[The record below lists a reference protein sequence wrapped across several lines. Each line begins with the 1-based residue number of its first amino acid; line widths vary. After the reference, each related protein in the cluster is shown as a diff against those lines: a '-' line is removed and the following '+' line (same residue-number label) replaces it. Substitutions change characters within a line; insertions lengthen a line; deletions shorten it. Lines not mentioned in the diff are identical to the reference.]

1 MTLSKNYPFHATAIP
16 GPRAKAIIARD
27 ERVMSQNY
35 SKDYPLVA
43 ARGEGAMVEDVD
55 GNRFLDIGTGIAVAA
70 TGHSHPKV
78 VAAIKAQAEKF
89 IHMCYTD
96 FYYDNLITLG
106 ERLAARGPGPGPWRT
121 FFANSGAEVVEGAIK
136 LARVVTGRQ
145 KLIAFY
151 GAFHGR
157 TYGAMS
163 LTASKLVQKRG
174 YAPFLPEV
182 YHSHYASCYRCPVS
196 KHPESCNVEC
206 LNLLTETI
214 FAHTVN
220 PDEVAAVV
228 VEPVQ
233 GEGGYVVPHP
243 GFLKRLREITRRHGI
258 LIIADEVQSGMGRTG
273 KLFASEHFDLQPD
286 MVTLAKGIAS
296 GMPLGALLAR
306 AEVMKWND
314 GGHGSTFGGNPVS
327 AAAAL
332 ATLDLLEGGLID
344 NAARVG
350 HHLIEQ
356 ARTRLGRH
364 ACVGEVRGLGLM
376 IGIDVVKDRATREPD
391 PALRLKIIQESFK
404 RGLILIGCGKSTIRL
419 APPLTIDNE
428 DADIAVRILDEAM
441 AAVAEPAL
449 AASR

>member
-1 MTLSKNYPFHATAIP
+1 MSVAKNYPFKATTIP
-16 GPRAKAIIARD
+16 GPKAKAIIARD

-55 GNRFLDIGTGIAVAA
+55 GNRFLDFGTGIAVTA

-78 VAAIKAQAEKF
+78 VEAIKAQAEKF

-96 FYYDNLITLG
+96 FYYDNLVALG
-106 ERLAARGPGPGPWRT
+106 ERLAKRGPAPGPWRV
-121 FFANSGAEVVEGAIK
+121 FFANTGAEVVEGAIK

-145 KLIAFY
+145 KIVAFY
-151 GAFHGR
+151 GGFHGR

-174 YAPFLPEV
+174 YAPFLPEI
-182 YHSHYASCYRCPVS
+182 YHSHYANCYRCPVG
-196 KHPESCNVEC
+196 KDKATCHVEC
-206 LNLLTETI
+206 LDLLTETM
-214 FAHTVN
+214 FAHTLN
-220 PDEVAAVV
+220 PDEVAAVI

-233 GEGGYVVPHP
+233 GEGGYVVPHE
-243 GFLKRLREITRRHGI
+243 GFLKRLRELTRKHGI
-258 LIIADEVQSGMGRTG
+258 LLIADEVQCGMGRTG

-286 MVTLAKGIAS
+286 IVTLAKGIAS
-296 GMPLGALLAR
+296 GMPLGALMAR

-327 AAAAL
+327 AAAGL
-332 ATLDLLEGGLID
+332 ATLDLLEGGLIE

-350 HHLIEQ
+350 KYLMEQ
-356 ARTRLGRH
+356 ARTRLEAHR
-364 ACVGEVRGLGLM
+364 CVGDVRGLGLM
-376 IGIDVVKDRATREPD
+376 IGLDIVKDKATREPD
-391 PALRLKIIQESFK
+391 GDLRLRIIQECFV

-419 APPLTIDNE
+419 APALNIDNE
-428 DADIAVRILDEAM
+428 DADIAVGILDASM
-441 AAVAEPAL
+441 TAL
-449 AASR
+449 GA

>member
-1 MTLSKNYPFHATAIP
+1 MAKNYPHLAMPLP
-16 GPRAKAIIARD
+16 GPKAKAMIERD
-27 ERVMSQNY
+27 ARVMSQNY

-43 ARGEGAMVEDVD
+43 ARGEGVVIVDVD
-55 GNRFLDIGTGIAVAA
+55 GNRFLDFGTGIAVTA

-78 VAAIKAQAEKF
+78 VDAIKKQAETF

-106 ERLAARGPGPGPWRT
+106 ERLSKRGPAPGDWRV

-145 KLIAFY
+145 KVIGFY

-182 YHSHYASCYRCPVS
+182 YHTHYANCYRCPVN
-196 KHPESCNVEC
+196 KESGTCKLDC
-206 LNLLTETI
+206 LDLLTETM
-214 FAHTVN
+214 FVHTVN
-220 PDEVAAVV
+220 PDEVAAII

-243 GFLKRLREITRRHGI
+243 DFLKRLRELTRKYGI
-258 LIIADEVQSGMGRTG
+258 LLIADEVQCGMGRTG

-286 MVTLAKGIAS
+286 IVTLAKGIAS
-296 GMPLGALLAR
+296 GMPLAALMAR
-306 AEVMKWND
+306 ADVMKWND

-344 NAARVG
+344 NAAKVG
-350 HHLIEQ
+350 KYLMDISKK
-356 ARTRLGRH
+356 TLGAH
-364 ACVGEVRGLGLM
+364 KCVGDVRGLGLM
-376 IGIDVVKDRATREPD
+376 IGLDIVKDKATKEPD
-391 PALRLKIIQESFK
+391 GATRLKIIQECFN

-419 APPLTIDNE
+419 APALTIDTE

-441 AAVAEPAL
+441 TAL
-449 AASR
+449 GV